1 MLKLNTL
8 KNLRTDLKLKQ
19 SDIANTVGIT
29 QQAYS
34 YIETNQMKPSLET
47 AIKISEYFNKPI
59 EELFSRNYDKYEL
72 SNEMI

>member
-1 MLKLNTL
+1 MNTL

-19 SDIANTVGIT
+19 SDIASTVGIT

-34 YIETNQMKPSLET
+34 YIETNQMKPSLDT

-59 EELFSRNYDKYEL
+59 EELFFGNIDKYKL
-72 SNEMI
+72 SKMR